1 MGRIGLHIRLQH
13 SLLDVAQKARRLG
26 LSFFQCFL
34 VSYPNNKLIRPTRQ
48 EIDAFVRFRQDHF
61 DNIYVHG
68 SYWINLANKENNGY
82 RAFRRELQ
90 LAKKL
95 ACTHMILHPG
105 SAKGARDKRE
115 GIDVL
120 ARALNKILKNEHDI
134 NIVLE
139 NAAHGKL
146 TIGSDLDDFKQLLDK
161 LDQPDKISFCI
172 DTAHAYAAGYDIA
185 SSAGR
190 ATFINQLD
198 QTIGI
203 DKIVMIHLNDTQ
215 EKLGSRIDRHER
227 AGHGKIGQ
235 QALSAF
241 MVHPKLVTI
250 PVVLEPQMITDN
262 EEYALLHN
270 VSKWLQN
277 NEKKTGVTL

>member
-13 SLLDVAQKARRLG
+13 SLLDVAQKARNLG
-26 LSFFQCFL
+26 LRFFQCFL
-34 VSYPNNKLIRPTRQ
+34 VTYPNNRLIRPTPQ
-48 EIDAFVRFRQDHF
+48 EIESFVRLRQDHF

-68 SYWINLANKENNGY
+68 SYWINLASPGNNGY
-82 RAFRRELQ
+82 TAFKRELR

-105 SAKGARDKRE
+105 SAKGAKDKSE

-120 ARALNKILKNEHDI
+120 ALALNKILKNEHDI

-146 TIGSDLDDFKQLLDK
+146 TIGSDLDDFKQLLEK

-185 SSAGR
+185 SDEGQAN
-190 ATFINQLD
+190 FINQME
-198 QTIGI
+198 QKIGI
-203 DKIVMIHLNDTQ
+203 DKIVIIHLNDTQ
-215 EKLGSRIDRHER
+215 EKLGSRMDRHER
-227 AGHGKIGQ
+227 AGQGNIGRR
-235 QALSAF
+235 ALSKF
-241 MVHPKLVTI
+241 IVHPKLAAI
-250 PVVLEPQMITDN
+250 PVILEPQRITDS

-270 VSKWLQN
+270 VRTWLQD
-277 NEKKTGVTL
+277 NE